1 MVYRPT
7 EKTRAARAQRR
18 AALLKE
24 ATELV
29 ATGGFAAATVKAIA
43 ERSGLS
49 VGTVYSY
56 FDGNTD
62 LLAAVFRAGADQE
75 LAVIEAAVSRAD
87 DAPARVRAL
96 VETFAMRAIRG
107 RQLAWS
113 LLFEPVDPRI
123 EAERLTYRAAY
134 HRLTTEILREGIEAG
149 VFGDQHLGVTAAAL
163 IGAVSESLTGRL
175 SPSHAVTADEE
186 ADDRR
191 IVESILRFC
200 FHGIDYTGDAARR
213 APDAPQP
220 TPHTDG
226 TPS

>member
-56 FDGNTD
+56 FDGNTE

-75 LAVIEAAVSRAD
+75 LAVVEAAVAGVD
-87 DAPARVRAL
+87 GAPARLRAL

-149 VFGDQHLGVTAAAL
+149 VFPDQHLGVTAAAL
-163 IGAVSESLTGRL
+163 IGAISESLTGRL
-175 SPSHAVTADEE
+175 SPDHAVTAGED
-186 ADDRR
+186 DDRR
-191 IVESILRFC
+191 IVESIMRFC
-200 FHGIDYTGDAARR
+200 FRGIDYTGDAARR
-213 APDAPQP
+213 APDPPQSIR
-220 TPHTDG
+220 DIEG
-226 TPS
+226 TPA

>member
-1 MVYRPT
+1 MAYRPT

-18 AALLKE
+18 AALLAQ

-43 ERSGLS
+43 ERSGLG

-75 LAVIEAAVSRAD
+75 LAVVRAAVEDAD
-87 DAPARVRAL
+87 GAPARLRAL

-134 HRLTTEILREGIEAG
+134 HELTTEILREGTAAG
-149 VFGDQHLGVTAAAL
+149 VFPAQHLGVTAAAL
-163 IGAVSESLTGRL
+163 IGAISEALTGRL
-175 SPSHAVTADEE
+175 AANHAVTGAED

-191 IVESILRFC
+191 IVESIVRFC
-200 FHGIDYTGDAARR
+200 FHGIDYTGDETRR
-213 APDAPQP
+213 SLDPRPPGRDIE
-220 TPHTDG
+220 G